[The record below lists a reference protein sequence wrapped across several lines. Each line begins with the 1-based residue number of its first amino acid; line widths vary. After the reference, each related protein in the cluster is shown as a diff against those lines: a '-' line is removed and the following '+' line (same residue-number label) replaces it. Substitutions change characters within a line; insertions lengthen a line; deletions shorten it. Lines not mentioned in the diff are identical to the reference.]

1 MMLMKEEAMKK
12 DKTMKKNG
20 FLTGAFIATFC
31 IVLTKILGIV
41 YVIPFHA
48 IIGEQG
54 GALYGYAYTIYLLFM
69 SLSSAGIPLAI
80 SKIVSE
86 YQTLGYYN
94 AKKRAFIIGKKIALL
109 LGFVCFIILL
119 LFAPMIA
126 QAVLG
131 DLTGGNTIEDVT
143 FVIRIIGT
151 AILVVPVLSI
161 YRGYFEGHRFMQIP
175 SFSQI
180 VEQLVRVFII
190 VLGSFMAL
198 KVFKLS
204 LTSAVGVAVF
214 GATAGAIVAYL
225 YLVFKKNKNKTKFNE
240 KIRSVNEPIITN
252 KQIFKK
258 IVIYA
263 LPFIMIDIFK
273 SLYSYIDMVTV
284 VEGLVN
290 YANFSVV
297 DAEVVMSMLSTW
309 GAKFNMILLALSTGI
324 VVSLIPNLTQSVVK
338 KDQADSYHKIN
349 QSLSVLLFFTLPM
362 SLGISFLSEYI
373 WNVFYGSSVY
383 GPSVLAYYIFV
394 GLIVGLFTLVIS
406 ILQVLKD
413 YKTVFISLVVG
424 VILKILLNSNLI
436 LAFYKMG
443 LPAYYGVI
451 TASLIGYFVSFVIC
465 IVQLRYKYKVRYEE
479 LVKNFMDILC
489 GAMLMVVGLLVIKYL
504 LPSSSNRFVSFLYVV
519 IYTLI
524 GGSIY
529 FIYAY
534 KSKLL
539 FHVFGDKVRDLFC
552 KKKSKN
558 KRKRC

>member
-1 MMLMKEEAMKK
+1 MKK

-20 FLTGAFIATFC
+20 FLTGAFIATFG

-80 SKIVSE
+80 SRIVSE

-119 LFAPMIA
+119 LFAPVIA
-126 QAVLG
+126 NAVLG
-131 DLTGGNTIEDVT
+131 ELTGGNTIEDIT

-151 AILVVPVLSI
+151 AILIVPVVSI
-161 YRGYFEGHRFMQIP
+161 YRGYFEGHRFMSPP

-180 VEQLVRVFII
+180 IEQLVRVFII

-214 GATAGAIVAYL
+214 GATDGAIVAYL
-225 YLVFKKNKNKTKFNE
+225 YLVFKKKKNRAKFNE
-240 KIRSVNEPIITN
+240 KIRNVNEPIITN

-258 IVIYA
+258 IIIYA

-297 DAEVVMSMLSTW
+297 DAEVIMSMLSTW

-338 KDQADSYHKIN
+338 KDQADVYHKIN
-349 QSLSVLLFFTLPM
+349 QSFSVLLFFTLPM
-362 SLGISFLSEYI
+362 ALGISFLSEYI

-394 GLIVGLFTLVIS
+394 GLIVGLFTAAIS
-406 ILQVLKD
+406 IVQVLKD
-413 YKTVFISLVVG
+413 YKTVFISLLVG
-424 VILKILLNSNLI
+424 VILKILLNNNLI

-489 GAMLMVVGLLVIKYL
+489 GAMLMIVGLFVIKYL
-504 LPSSSNRFVSFLYVV
+504 LPSSSNRLISFSYIV

-539 FHVFGDKVRDLFC
+539 FNVFGDKVRDLFK
-552 KKKSKN
+552 KKKSK
-558 KRKRC
+558 RKRY

>member
-1 MMLMKEEAMKK
+1 MKK

-225 YLVFKKNKNKTKFNE
+225 YLVFKKNKNKSKFNE

-263 LPFIMIDIFK
+263 VPFIMIDIFK

-539 FHVFGDKVRDLFC
+539 FHVFGDKVRDLFR
-552 KKKSKN
+552 KKKSKS

>member
-1 MMLMKEEAMKK
+1 MKK

-109 LGFVCFIILL
+109 LGVVCFIILL